1 MLIYKAFKVLGCVF
15 RAMSSAAGEAASLV
29 AFPFSRRVPTCA
41 RCGSTAYGWG
51 NGACPV
57 CGSRC
62 ING

>member
-1 MLIYKAFKVLGCVF
+1 MLIYKVFKGLFYAMRWVSG
-15 RAMSSAAGEAASLV
+15 AMSEALSLL
-29 AFPFSRRVPTCA
+29 AFPFSRRVPTCS
-41 RCGSTAYGWG
+41 RCGAAAYGWG